1 MYFKLS
7 LQINLALTIYLH
19 QVRVNKIQYIP
30 VTQKV
35 VEIVLQGLR
44 IEDYHH
50 YWWGEGGE
58 VATLLDHFSKE

>member
-50 YWWGEGGE
+50 YLGGWGNFAG
-58 VATLLDHFSKE
+58 TFL